1 MAGALDGFRI
11 LDFTHQL
18 NGPYCTMLLGHLGA
32 EIIKVE
38 PPGGDRFR
46 RSWMP
51 EDASTDSYE
60 FRMVNTNK
68 QSIVLD
74 LKTERGIELAR
85 RLIAV
90 SDVMV
95 ENYAKGTMERF
106 GLDYEVARQI
116 NPRIIYACSRGYGET
131 GPYAPYGSNAG
142 VNSGMAGWTYAAW
155 ESSGVWGT
163 KTQGIGDEAGG
174 ISLAVGILGA
184 LVARERTGTG
194 QKVEVAMQ
202 EALIGFMVSKL
213 HQHFTGNL
221 VGGSAP
227 PQVADGYFTL
237 RAPEMSDRTWAQLT
251 AFMESEDLRDDP
263 RFATVD
269 ARRRHERELNDILR
283 SWARGKTRQELWEGL
298 RDLGFFGAPVLALG
312 EVLEDPHIRERQ
324 AFIEREHPTAGV
336 QTLIAPWIRMS
347 ETPASIDDVSPT
359 VGQHTDRVLQ
369 EILGLSAHDVE
380 ALRAEKV
387 VQ

>member
-1 MAGALDGFRI
+1 VPGALDGFRI

-18 NGPYCTMLLGHLGA
+18 NGPYSTMLLGHLGA

-38 PPGGDRFR
+38 PPGGDHFR

-60 FRMVNTNK
+60 FRMINTNK
-68 QSIVLD
+68 KSIVLD
-74 LKTERGIELAR
+74 LKTERGIGLTRELV
-85 RLIAV
+85 AV

-106 GLDYEVARQI
+106 GLDYESARQI
-116 NPRIIYACSRGYGET
+116 NPRIIYACSRGYGED
-131 GPYAPYGSNAG
+131 GPYAAYGSNAG
-142 VNSGMAGWTYAAW
+142 VNSGMAGWTHAAW
-155 ESSGVWGT
+155 QSSGAWGT

-184 LVARERTGTG
+184 LLARERTGAG
-194 QKVEVAMQ
+194 QKVEVSMQ
-202 EALIGFMVSKL
+202 EALLGFMVSKL
-213 HQHFTGNL
+213 HQHFTGNS

-237 RAPEMSDRTWAQLT
+237 RAPEMNDEAWARL
-251 AFMESEDLRDDP
+251 AALMENEDLRDDP
-263 RFATVD
+263 RFATAI
-269 ARRRHERELNDILR
+269 ARRRHQRELNEALR
-283 SWARGKTRQELWEGL
+283 TWARGKTRQELWEGL
-298 RDLGFFGAPVLALG
+298 RDIGFFGAPVLSLG
-312 EVLEDPHIRERQ
+312 EVLEDPHIKGRR

-336 QTLIAPWIRMS
+336 QTLIAPWIRLS
-347 ETPASIDDVSPT
+347 ETPTSIESVSPT
-359 VGQHTDRVLQ
+359 TGQHTDWVLQ
-369 EILGLSAHDVE
+369 DVLGLSREDVAE
-380 ALRAEKV
+380 LRAEKI